1 MKKIN
6 PAEFRHTIKIQRLV
20 TYVDDD
26 GLSRDEW
33 FDIFTVKSKVTNV
46 RFDEILLA
54 QGEGTKD
61 IKTFYI
67 RYKKGI
73 KRTDR
78 IIFNDEIYNIKSL
91 NDIENRGFYL
101 AIKGEYIE

>member
-20 TYVDDD
+20 SNVDDD
-26 GLSRDEW
+26 GLSRNEW
-33 FDIFTVKSKVTNV
+33 FDVFTVKSKISNV
-46 RFDEILLA
+46 KFEEILLG

-67 RYKKGI
+67 RYRKGI
-73 KRTDR
+73 KRTDK
-78 IIFNDEIYNIKSL
+78 IIFNNESYNIKSL
-91 NDIENRGFYL
+91 NDIENKGFYL